1 MNIDVSVIKE
11 IEKALSIE
19 LFQHQRDYLAN
30 GTPMHGGRGNG
41 KTLAH
46 CIKLVLSE
54 GIPLNID
61 LPELFCDD
69 DYGSENNKVN
79 YARSYYR
86 RMFQEVWEKLKATG
100 FPVRGVVFRPK
111 EGTTYDK

>member
-1 MNIDVSVIKE
+1 MKITDSVIKE

-19 LFQHQRDYLAN
+19 LFQHQKDYLIN
-30 GTPMHGGRGNG
+30 NTPMHTSRHNG

-46 CIKLVLSE
+46 CIKLALSE

-69 DYGSENNKVN
+69 DYGPERNRINC
-79 YARSYYR
+79 ARSYYR
-86 RMFQEVWEKLKATG
+86 YMFQEVWEKLKSAG
-100 FPVRGVVFRPK
+100 FPVREVVFRPK
-111 EGTTYDK
+111 EGTTYEK